1 VTWCTSLRSTRIV
14 KMSGWPESPDWENTI
29 RAPLGENEADSN
41 IESAQ
46 SVGRG
51 RAPDLHLPGLGRLR

>member
-1 VTWCTSLRSTRIV
+1 MLASS
-14 KMSGWPESPDWENTI
+14 
-29 RAPLGENEADSN
+29 NEADSN

-51 RAPDLHLPGLGRLR
+51 RAADLHLPGLGRLR